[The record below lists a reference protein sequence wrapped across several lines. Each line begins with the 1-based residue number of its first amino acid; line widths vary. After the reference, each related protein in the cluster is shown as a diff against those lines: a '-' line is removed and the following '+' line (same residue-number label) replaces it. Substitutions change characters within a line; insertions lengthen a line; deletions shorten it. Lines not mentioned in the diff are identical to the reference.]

1 MTKRTKKQIL
11 EEWKAGQPE
20 RDRVTRMLEERIAY
34 HKAKLEEERAA
45 ENPKLTPEEQER
57 QDLLDRYKQKLQRQ
71 VEDEFIERM
80 RAKEEAEQKR
90 ESA

>member
-1 MTKRTKKQIL
+1 MSGESASSLRRK
-11 EEWKAGQPE
+11 
-20 RDRVTRMLEERIAY
+20 M
-34 HKAKLEEERAA
+34 AKE
-45 ENPKLTPEEQER
+45 PKLSPEEQER
-57 QDLLDRYKQKLQRQ
+57 QDLLERYKRKLQRQ

>member
-1 MTKRTKKQIL
+1 MFSKSEGCSRRKMAKK
-11 EEWKAGQPE
+11 
-20 RDRVTRMLEERIAY
+20 
-34 HKAKLEEERAA
+34 
-45 ENPKLTPEEQER
+45 PKLSPEEQER
-57 QDLLDRYKQKLQRQ
+57 RDLLERYKQKLQRQ

>member
-1 MTKRTKKQIL
+1 MCGESGSFSGRTMAKK
-11 EEWKAGQPE
+11 
-20 RDRVTRMLEERIAY
+20 
-34 HKAKLEEERAA
+34 
-45 ENPKLTPEEQER
+45 PKLSPEEQER
-57 QDLLDRYKQKLQRQ
+57 QDLLERYKQKLLRE

>member
-1 MTKRTKKQIL
+1 MCGESGSFSRRTMAKK
-11 EEWKAGQPE
+11 
-20 RDRVTRMLEERIAY
+20 
-34 HKAKLEEERAA
+34 
-45 ENPKLTPEEQER
+45 PKLSREEQER
-57 QDLLDRYKQKLQRQ
+57 QDLLERYKQKLLRE

>member
-1 MTKRTKKQIL
+1 MFSESASCSRRKMAKK
-11 EEWKAGQPE
+11 
-20 RDRVTRMLEERIAY
+20 
-34 HKAKLEEERAA
+34 
-45 ENPKLTPEEQER
+45 PKLSPEEQER
-57 QDLLDRYKQKLQRQ
+57 RDLLERYKQKLQRQ

>member
-1 MTKRTKKQIL
+1 MAKK
-11 EEWKAGQPE
+11 
-20 RDRVTRMLEERIAY
+20 
-34 HKAKLEEERAA
+34 
-45 ENPKLTPEEQER
+45 PKLSREEQER
-57 QDLLDRYKQKLQRQ
+57 QDLLERYKQKLLRE